1 MNNNKKR
8 KGMSFIEFDLKFL
21 NYVKQRLIYSIGYN
35 DSFFVK
41 IPVLMEII
49 QNTIYN
55 SISLE
60 ENIIRNVYKELQVI
74 VGKDFR
80 RNEKKDDP
88 CKIRHCITII
98 TYEIY
103 MKLFPEKLNIS
114 SNKMYE
120 LYPHFTKY
128 NNEEQ
133 TKLFNFYKCLVIL
146 KDIVP
151 FQRNFVFLFDLATV
165 IVEGRGKLYA
175 RGGRANIPTRNR
187 SKIVFDVYGEVKKP
201 SMRFKKGI
209 IIENPFLNESYD
221 EGESNLSSND
231 DSYQN
236 SSYEDSSNDYSSNDE
251 ESSSDEY
258 KCLKKMRIDFT
269 LFDYR

>member
-1 MNNNKKR
+1 MNNNRKR
-8 KGMSFIEFDLKFL
+8 KDMSFIEFDPQFL

-103 MKLFPEKLNIS
+103 IKLFPEKLNIS

-133 TKLFNFYKCLVIL
+133 IKLFNFYKSIIIL

-151 FQRNFVFLFDLATV
+151 FQRNFVFLFNLATV
-165 IVEGRGKLYA
+165 IVEGREKLYA

-201 SMRFKKGI
+201 SMRFKKGV
-209 IIENPFLNESYD
+209 IIENPFLNESND
-221 EGESNLSSND
+221 NSSND
-231 DSYQN
+231 TESNDN
-236 SSYEDSSNDYSSNDE
+236 SSNDEDSNDE

-258 KCLKKMRIDFT
+258 KCLKKMRVDFT
-269 LFDYR
+269 IFDYR